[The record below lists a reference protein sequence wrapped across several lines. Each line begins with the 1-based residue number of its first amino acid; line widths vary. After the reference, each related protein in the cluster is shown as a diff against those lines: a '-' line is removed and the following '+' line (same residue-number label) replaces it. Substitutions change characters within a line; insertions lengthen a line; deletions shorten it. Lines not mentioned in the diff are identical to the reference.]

1 MRPDA
6 FAIEATT
13 SISDVQQPTHAY
25 IGRNGNDMKVH
36 HWYSAAV
43 NASVRPVGPTKVI
56 GCPASAAYAIPESPH
71 ETSTSDT
78 PIAPPVSAP
87 IAPPNAITGAKHAKN
102 RNEIAASDLRVR
114 PSRQS
119 EKYSGAFR
127 PTSSRSP
134 RSHWIDRRPRRP
146 PTSGLASG

>member
-1 MRPDA
+1 MGFSPVPKHDV
-6 FAIEATT
+6 TT
-13 SISDVQQPTHAY
+13 WASHLSCTTH
-25 IGRNGNDMKVH
+25 IFPM
-36 HWYSAAV
+36 
-43 NASVRPVGPTKVI
+43 ASFSHV
-56 GCPASAAYAIPESPH
+56 E
-71 ETSTSDT
+71 
-78 PIAPPVSAP
+78 

-134 RSHWIDRRPRRP
+134 RSQNLYRLEDAFGSINPASDNVLALLEEAERLRHGKRPHNPQAGAAKRSKAP
-146 PTSGLASG
+146 GA